1 MRRLWRMRTAAA
13 AVGAGLAVAVL
24 AGASGAGAASGSGT
38 SAVAH
43 ATAITTGYQVK
54 GQLYGVAAT
63 SPRNAWAVGMR
74 MSSGAVPMTL
84 LLHWNGTKWTEVTS
98 PKPVP
103 GRLAAVAATS
113 ADNAWAVGQ
122 TGNPKGYTTSYAL
135 HWNGKA
141 WSVRQ
146 CPAPVRYAYYTSV
159 AASGSDAWITGASTG
174 QPNVTPPAG
183 LALHRTGGRWQSTII
198 PEAGR
203 IVLRGVAFSGKTAAW
218 AVGTSGR
225 TGILLHWTGTQWKVA
240 GRLFDALPEAVTS
253 GPWGHAWLVG
263 QNPAT
268 ANGEAGFSQQWNGKT
283 WRWVAVPD
291 ATGSM
296 PHGVAYFPGG
306 TVWAV
311 GYRWPENVSVI
322 LRWTGKAWTQVPGP
336 AGKQLRA
343 VAGDAANDGWAVGDN
358 GKTTT
363 ILHWNGKSWR

>member
-1 MRRLWRMRTAAA
+1 MRWVSRMRRLWRMRTAAA

-24 AGASGAGAASGSGT
+24 AGASGSGT

-218 AVGTSGR
+218 AGGASGR

-240 GRLFDALPEAVTS
+240 RRRLDALPEAVTS
-253 GPWGHAWLVG
+253 GPWGHGWLVG

-311 GYRWPENVSVI
+311 GY
-322 LRWTGKAWTQVPGP
+322 
-336 AGKQLRA
+336 
-343 VAGDAANDGWAVGDN
+343 
-358 GKTTT
+358 
-363 ILHWNGKSWR
+363 